1 MLFYTCRCSEPLQDG
16 RPPLVVDAG
25 ANIGCVCMLS
35 PFQFDFSNSCFTSYF
50 SLLAMSLG
58 CRVLAFE
65 PQMRLLPAFKRSLYF
80 NNFDANKRLALIPCA
95 LSHNRDVLTSKDH
108 HNWGEWSLRRAETDD
123 NVSVPSSPS
132 ELGAD
137 THTHNVSTIHATT
150 LDSLVQE
157 DVLVRTTGSP

>member
-1 MLFYTCRCSEPLQDG
+1 MLALTL
-16 RPPLVVDAG
+16 G
-25 ANIGCVCMLS
+25 AVAYSHHFTLI
-35 PFQFDFSNSCFTSYF
+35 FKFHSCFTSYF

-108 HNWGEWSLRRAETDD
+108 HNWGEWSLRHADTDG

-132 ELGAD
+132 QAGAD
-137 THTHNVSTIHATT
+137 THTHNVSAIHSTT
-150 LDSLVQE
+150 LDSLLQE
-157 DVLVRTTGSP
+157 DVLVRATGSPKR

>member
-1 MLFYTCRCSEPLQDG
+1 
-16 RPPLVVDAG
+16 
-25 ANIGCVCMLS
+25 
-35 PFQFDFSNSCFTSYF
+35 
-50 SLLAMSLG
+50 
-58 CRVLAFE
+58 
-65 PQMRLLPAFKRSLYF
+65 MRLLPAFKRSLYF

-150 LDSLVQE
+150 LDLVLQE
-157 DVLVRTTGSP
+157 DILVRAIVCPHQ

>member
-1 MLFYTCRCSEPLQDG
+1 
-16 RPPLVVDAG
+16 
-25 ANIGCVCMLS
+25 
-35 PFQFDFSNSCFTSYF
+35 
-50 SLLAMSLG
+50 MSLG

-80 NNFDANKRLALIPCA
+80 NNFDASKRLALVPCA
-95 LSHNRDVLTSKDH
+95 LSANNDVLTSKDH
-108 HNWGEWSLRRAETDD
+108 HNWGEWSLRHAKIDD

-132 ELGAD
+132 KLGAE
-137 THTHNVSTIHATT
+137 TYNASTIHATT